1 MRASK
6 PRNNI
11 MRTIQQLPRQ
21 IALAVGLA
29 TATAAMSQALTT
41 RQADALRATITAN
54 SQGKVP
60 IDAITSTP
68 VPGLYQV
75 TSDGEIFYVDAT
87 GRYTFVGG
95 SMVDMQTRQDLTAN
109 ELDRLHAIP
118 FDRLPLQYAL
128 KEVKGNGARK
138 MALFEDPNC
147 PNCRVFTKFVDQLE
161 DVTIYR
167 FMYPVIAP
175 ASEVLARA
183 AWCSQDPGAA
193 WHNIMNG
200 ARPQAMGTTCDASGL
215 AEILKFG
222 ERHRINNTPTV
233 VLASGKRLVGATPP
247 EQFMQELELG
257 GRPAK

>member
-1 MRASK
+1 MRAGK

-11 MRTIQQLPRQ
+11 MRTIQQLRRQ
-21 IALAVGLA
+21 IALAVALA

-41 RQADALRATITAN
+41 RQVDALRATITAN

-87 GRYTFVGG
+87 GRYSLVGG

-109 ELDRLHAIP
+109 ELDRLHAIS

-128 KEVKGNGARK
+128 KDVKGNGSRK
-138 MALFEDPNC
+138 MAVFEDPNC
-147 PNCRVFTKFVDQLE
+147 PICRVFTKFVDQLD
-161 DVTIYR
+161 DVTVYR

-175 ASEVLARA
+175 ESESLART
-183 AWCSQDPGAA
+183 AWCSQNRTVA
-193 WHNIMNG
+193 WSNIMNG
-200 ARPQAMGTTCDASGL
+200 ARPQPTGAACDATGL
-215 AEILKFG
+215 VEILKFG

-247 EQFMQELELG
+247 EQFMQELEQG
-257 GRPAK
+257 GRSAK

>member
-1 MRASK
+1 
-6 PRNNI
+6 
-11 MRTIQQLPRQ
+11 MRTIQQLPRK

-29 TATAAMSQALTT
+29 TATAAMAQSLTT

-54 SQGKVP
+54 SHGKVP

-87 GRYTFVGG
+87 GRYSLVGG

-128 KEVKGNGARK
+128 KEVKGNGSRK
-138 MALFEDPNC
+138 IAVFEDPNC
-147 PNCRVFTKFVDQLE
+147 PICRVFTKFVDQLE
-161 DVTIYR
+161 DVTVYR

-175 ASEVLARA
+175 ESESLART
-183 AWCSQDPGAA
+183 AWCSQNRTTA
-193 WHNIMNG
+193 WSNIMNG
-200 ARPQAMGTTCDASGL
+200 ARPQPMGAACDTAGL
-215 AEILKFG
+215 AEILRFG

-247 EQFMQELELG
+247 ELFMQELEQG

>member
-1 MRASK
+1 MQ
-6 PRNNI
+6 P
-11 MRTIQQLPRQ
+11 LPHLLRQ
-21 IALAVGLA
+21 IALAVGVV
-29 TATAAMSQALTT
+29 TATAVMAQTLTT

-60 IDAITSTP
+60 VDAITSTP

-87 GRYTFVGG
+87 GRYSFVGG
-95 SMVDMQTRQDLTAN
+95 SMVDTQTRQDLTAN
-109 ELDRLHAIP
+109 ELDRPHAVP

-128 KEVKGNGARK
+128 KEVKGNGTRK
-138 MALFEDPNC
+138 MAVFEDPNC
-147 PNCRVFTKFVDQLE
+147 PICRVFTKFVDQLD

-175 ASEVLARA
+175 ESEALART
-183 AWCSQDPGAA
+183 AWCSKDRTTT

-200 ARPQAMGTTCDASGL
+200 ARPQPSAACDATGI

-222 ERHRINNTPTV
+222 ERHKINNTPTV
-233 VLASGKRLVGATPP
+233 ILASGKRLVGATPP
-247 EQFMQELELG
+247 EQFMQELEQG
-257 GRPAK
+257 GRAR